1 MRVSKRILISIAC
14 LCGYAPYT
22 WSGSEQRFNF
32 ETQPKEIIWKAET
45 TQPDAK
51 SADWTIVT
59 DTTAPSPTR
68 VLTIRRINDNAR
80 NVFNLYWTRD
90 MAFENGTLEVR
101 VRANTGDIDQGG
113 GLVWRVR
120 DARNYY
126 LARYNPLERNLRV
139 YVVTDG
145 SRRQLASAEDIP
157 ISAGHWWQLRI
168 AHTGNRIAAWLDGVK
183 HAQVTDDS
191 LSGTGGIGLWA
202 KADAASS
209 FDDLVVKRFHT
220 PPANNE

>member
-1 MRVSKRILISIAC
+1 MNMSIRMLISIAC
-14 LCGYAPYT
+14 LCGYAPYA
-22 WSGSEQRFNF
+22 WSGPEQRFDF
-32 ETQPKEIIWKAET
+32 ETQPKAITWKAET

-51 SADWTIVT
+51 AADWAIVT
-59 DTTAPSPTR
+59 DATAPSPAR
-68 VLTIRRINDNAR
+68 VLPIRRINDRAR

-101 VRANTGDIDQGG
+101 VRANSGDIDQGG
-113 GLVWRVR
+113 GLIWRVR

-139 YVVTDG
+139 YIVTDG

-157 ISAGHWWQLRI
+157 IPAGRWWQLRI
-168 AHTGNRIAAWLDGVK
+168 AHTGSRITAWLDGVK
-183 HAQVTDDS
+183 HVQVADDS
-191 LSGTGGIGLWA
+191 LSGAGGVGLWA

-209 FDDLVVKRFHT
+209 FDDLAVKRFRA
-220 PPANNE
+220 PPANDE

>member
-1 MRVSKRILISIAC
+1 MSVSIRKFFSIVGF
-14 LCGYAPYT
+14 CGHVPFA
-22 WSGSEQRFNF
+22 WSGPEQRFDF
-32 ETQPKEIIWKAET
+32 ETQPKEITWKAET
-45 TQPDAK
+45 TQLDAK
-51 SADWTIVT
+51 AADWAIVT
-59 DTTAPSPTR
+59 DATAPIPTR
-68 VLTIRRINDNAR
+68 VLAIRRINDHAR

-101 VRANTGDIDQGG
+101 VRANSGDIDQGG
-113 GLVWRVR
+113 GLIWRVR

-157 ISAGHWWQLRI
+157 ILAGRWWQLRI
-168 AHTGNRIAAWLDGVK
+168 AHTGNRITAWIDGVK

-191 LSGTGGIGLWA
+191 LIGTGGVGLWA

-209 FDDLVVKRFHT
+209 FDDLVVKRFRA
-220 PPANNE
+220 PPANDE